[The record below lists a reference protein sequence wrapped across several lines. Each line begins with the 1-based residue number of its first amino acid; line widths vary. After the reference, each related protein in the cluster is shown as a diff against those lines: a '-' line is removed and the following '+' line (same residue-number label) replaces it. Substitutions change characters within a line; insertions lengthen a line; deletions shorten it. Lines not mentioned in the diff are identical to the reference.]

1 MGLMNMASENR
12 NVVLKGNWLA
22 LDTATDAMTIA
33 IFKDDLLIGGSS
45 SPSERNH
52 SNRLLPAI
60 QELTTELGMPMRSL
74 SGIVVGQGPGSY
86 TGIRIGV
93 TVAKTL
99 AWSLR
104 IPLIAISSLEAMA
117 YGVIETSEKVGVIPM
132 IDARRGRAYTAF
144 YKNNGDS
151 WTCAVPDSIKP
162 MEQFLDEI
170 KAGGSGYRVILTGDV
185 DAFLPLIASFR
196 ESWNGEVTVDERP
209 LQASTVGTLALRY
222 GMSRAVADI
231 HRLLPNYTQ
240 LSEPEKN
247 FPIRGAC
254 SKRY

>member
-1 MGLMNMASENR
+1 MMVMASENR
-12 NVVLKGNWLA
+12 SAELQGNWLA

-33 IFKDDLLIGGSS
+33 IFKDDLLIGERS

-117 YGVIETSEKVGVIPM
+117 YGVVETGETVGVIPM

-144 YKNNGDS
+144 YMKSGDS
-151 WTCAVPDSIKP
+151 WTCAVPDGIKS

-170 KAGGSGYRVILTGDV
+170 KAGGSGYRIILTGDV
-185 DAFLPLIASFR
+185 GAFLPVIASFR
-196 ESWNGEVTVDERP
+196 EAWKGEVTVDERP
-209 LQASTVGTLALRY
+209 LQASIVGTLALRY
-222 GMSRAVADI
+222 GMNRAVADV

-247 FPIRGAC
+247 YSI
-254 SKRY
+254 KTM